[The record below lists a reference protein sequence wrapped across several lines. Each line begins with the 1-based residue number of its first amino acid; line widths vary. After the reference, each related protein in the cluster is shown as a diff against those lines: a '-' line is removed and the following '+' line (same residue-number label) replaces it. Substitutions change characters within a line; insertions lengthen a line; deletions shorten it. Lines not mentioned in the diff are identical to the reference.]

1 MTIPVFFAQKAFIVD
16 GGKLLAVR
24 RDSTDPNQP
33 CKWEVPGGRLEAG
46 EALDAH
52 LVREVLEETSLRIK
66 PGQPFYV
73 WKWTIKKTEANAPDT
88 IVAVARLCSLEG
100 GSLSAARRVADDHL
114 DLMEWLPLD
123 RLNEYDWIPNMLP
136 VLEALKGQPNS
147 ACAKKEAGPA

>member
-24 RDSTDPNQP
+24 RDSTDKNQP
-33 CKWEVPGGRLEAG
+33 CRWEVPGGRLEAG

-52 LVREVLEETSLRIK
+52 LVREVLEETSLAIK
-66 PGQPFYV
+66 PGQPFFV
-73 WKWTIKKTEANAPDT
+73 WKWTIKKTEPNAPDT

-100 GSLSAARRVADDHL
+100 GSLSDARRVADDHL

-123 RLNEYDWIPNMLP
+123 RLHDYDWIPNMLP
-136 VLEALKGQPNS
+136 VLEALKNQLNPSRPEKGAS
-147 ACAKKEAGPA
+147 PA